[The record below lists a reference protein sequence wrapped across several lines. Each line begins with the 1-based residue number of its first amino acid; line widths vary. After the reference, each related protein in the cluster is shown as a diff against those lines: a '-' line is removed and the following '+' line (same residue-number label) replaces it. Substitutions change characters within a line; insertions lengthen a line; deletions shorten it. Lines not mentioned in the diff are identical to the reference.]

1 MQSLPSAHLYGDRI
15 IYVSILFCVLLLLLI
30 IYMVRKKMIYEN
42 YALVWILVPIVLLV
56 FVSSRTVLEAIA
68 AFAGIYYAPS
78 VMLPVLY
85 LLYIFVMLFFTVV
98 ISKRDRQIKDLT
110 QELGILKYQVRKLEE
125 ALKAGG
131 KNQ

>member
-1 MQSLPSAHLYGDRI
+1 MQSSPSAHLYGDRI

-110 QELGILKYQVRKLEE
+110 QELGILKHQVRKLEE
-125 ALKAGG
+125 ALKTGG

>member
-1 MQSLPSAHLYGDRI
+1 
-15 IYVSILFCVLLLLLI
+15 
-30 IYMVRKKMIYEN
+30 MVRKKMIYEN
-42 YALVWILVPIVLLV
+42 YALVWILVPIVLVV

-68 AFAGIYYAPS
+68 AFVGIYYAPS

-125 ALKAGG
+125 SLQAGG
-131 KNQ
+131 EHQQNG

>member
-1 MQSLPSAHLYGDRI
+1 MQSSPSAHFYGDRI

-110 QELGILKYQVRKLEE
+110 QELGILKHQVRKLEE
-125 ALKAGG
+125 GLKADG